1 MKKNTCLIYSWE
13 NFSFSY
19 LQKDV
24 GLFPKFF
31 AKSSDQKLDAIIYDS
46 VGLEGKLDG
55 DFDGELYKSK
65 SYLHF
70 IFEVFSNR
78 IGYLKSV
85 KYFILFHVSLRTS
98 LLSILLKIV
107 NPSSKIIVKTDLSI
121 SNLHAFS
128 DMRKCNPIKY
138 YLILVL
144 NRMVDAFCIETSG
157 VIKLINQEHN
167 NLIKRDKIY
176 HVPNGVLPNELFLRI
191 VEKDEHSISIITR
204 DDTPLKGYDRIIPI
218 LKQLDIKLSCAQNGY
233 IVDVRII
240 GPLSVEMRNALS
252 EVSKELSQIDI
263 HLLGSLSSKATL
275 DELSKS
281 QLFVNLSLEESYC
294 FALVEAA
301 LTKCTVITTPVG
313 VAEDLSKNYPN
324 VEILNFNVEIFV
336 QCILSNLENCQVK
349 ITDSILAEK
358 KTYDWEKLVEDFY
371 IEFSKVN
378 K

>member
-19 LQKDV
+19 LKKDV

-31 AKSSDQKLDAIIYDS
+31 AKSSGHKLDAIIYDS

-70 IFEVFSNR
+70 IFEIFSDR
-78 IGYLKSV
+78 ISYLKSV
-85 KYFILFHVSLRTS
+85 KFFILFHVSLRTS
-98 LLSILLKIV
+98 LLCLLLKLV
-107 NPSSKIIVKTDLSI
+107 NPSSRIIVKTDLSI
-121 SNLHAFS
+121 SNLHSFS
-128 DMRKCNPIKY
+128 NMRKCNPIKY

-144 NRMVDAFCIETSG
+144 NRMVDAFCIETTG
-157 VIKLINQEHN
+157 VIKLLKKEHN
-167 NLIKRDKIY
+167 NLIKRDRIY
-176 HVPNGVLPNELFLRI
+176 HVPNGVLPDELFLKI

-218 LKQLDIKLSCAQNGY
+218 LKQLDRNLSCIENDY
-233 IVDVRII
+233 SVDVKII
-240 GPLSVEMRNALS
+240 GPLSVEMRNSIS

-301 LTKCTVITTPVG
+301 LTKCRVITTPVG
-313 VAEDLSKNYPN
+313 VADDLSKHYPN
-324 VEILNFNVEIFV
+324 IEILNFNVESFV
-336 QCILSNLENCQVK
+336 QCILSNLENSQVK
-349 ITDSILAEK
+349 ITDSVLAEK
-358 KTYDWEKLVEDFY
+358 KNYDWEKLVEDFY

>member
-13 NFSFSY
+13 NFSFNY

-31 AKSSDQKLDAIIYDS
+31 AKSSEQKLDAIIYDS
-46 VGLEGKLDG
+46 VGLEGKLDE

-70 IFEVFSNR
+70 IFEIFSNR
-78 IGYLKSV
+78 IGYIKSV

-98 LLSILLKIV
+98 LLSILLKLV
-107 NPSSKIIVKTDLSI
+107 NPSSKIIVKTDLSV

-128 DMRKCNPIKY
+128 NMRMRNPIKY
-138 YLILVL
+138 YLILIL
-144 NRMVDAFCIETSG
+144 NRVVDAFCIETTG
-157 VIKLINQEHN
+157 VIELLNLEHS
-167 NLIKRDKIY
+167 NLIKRDKVY
-176 HVPNGVLPNELFLRI
+176 HVPNGVLPDDLFLKS
-191 VEKDEHSISIITR
+191 VVKDEHSISIITR
-204 DDTPLKGYDRIIPI
+204 DDTLLKGYDRIIPI
-218 LKQLDIKLSCAQNGY
+218 LKQLDRNLSCAQQGY
-233 IVDVRII
+233 VVDVRII

-252 EVSKELSQIDI
+252 EVSKDLSKIDI
-263 HLLGSLSSKATL
+263 HLLGSLSAKSTL
-275 DELSKS
+275 AELSKS

-313 VAEDLSKNYPN
+313 VAEDLSKHYPSI
-324 VEILNFNVEIFV
+324 EILNFNVESFV
-336 QCILSNLENCQVK
+336 QCIISNLENSQVK

-358 KTYDWEKLVEDFY
+358 KTYDWEKLVEGFY